1 MFHSLMMFLAPEAEP
16 VQATLDSPPAVARS
30 AGPSPARGVITLR
43 SVVAVIGNAVGFAL
57 LMAGCWMALQLMQ
70 AFL

>member
-1 MFHSLMMFLAPEAEP
+1 MFHSLMMVLAPEAEP

-43 SVVAVIGNAVGFAL
+43 LVAAVIGNAFGFVAL
-57 LMAGCWMALQLMQ
+57 MTGGWMVLQLLQ